1 MKRKL
6 FVTMSAAAVGAI
18 LTMSAAGLANAE
30 DRSGSTCTELRNAI
44 AYHEWR
50 AGTRTA
56 DGVLTSDAKDSL
68 VYLQQLDAWYEQYN
82 CDVALGTG
90 GGAGPKSPLLD

>member
-1 MKRKL
+1 MKHRPV
-6 FVTMSAAAVGAI
+6 VTMAAVAAGAI
-18 LTMSAAGLANAE
+18 LTVSAAGLANAE
-30 DRSGSTCTELRNAI
+30 DRSGSACTELMNAI

-68 VYLQQLDAWYEQYN
+68 IYLQQLDKWYEQYN
-82 CDVALGTG
+82 CDVALGLG

>member
-1 MKRKL
+1 MKRRL
-6 FVTMSAAAVGAI
+6 LVTMAAVAVGAI
-18 LTMSAAGLANAE
+18 LNMSGAGLANAE

-44 AYHEWR
+44 SYHAWR

-56 DGVLTSDAKDSL
+56 DGALTSDAKDSL
-68 VYLQQLDAWYEQYN
+68 VYLQQLDKWYEQYN